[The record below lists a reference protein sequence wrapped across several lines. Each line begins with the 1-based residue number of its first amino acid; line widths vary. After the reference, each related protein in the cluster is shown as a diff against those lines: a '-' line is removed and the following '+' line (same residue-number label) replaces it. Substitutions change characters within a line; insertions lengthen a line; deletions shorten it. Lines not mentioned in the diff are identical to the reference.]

1 MFSRKRFRD
10 ESSENCADNFVNE
23 SDSSDDICRVRRK
36 CTRLVIDDT
45 SDDDQLPESWPWK
58 EIRNS
63 PKIWD
68 YTMTPGLTEGA
79 LCQLGGNGGEFDI
92 FNLIFDDIF
101 WNNIVTE
108 TNQYADQIRENPHR
122 TRDIDDAWFPVDS
135 TEMKRYFAL
144 TIIMSQVKKTK
155 NPNELVEEG
164 CYRNAHI

>member
-1 MFSRKRFRD
+1 
-10 ESSENCADNFVNE
+10 
-23 SDSSDDICRVRRK
+23 
-36 CTRLVIDDT
+36 
-45 SDDDQLPESWPWK
+45 
-58 EIRNS
+58 
-63 PKIWD
+63 
-68 YTMTPGLTEGA
+68 MTPGLTEEA
-79 LCQLGGNGGEFDI
+79 LCQLGGEFDI

-122 TRDIDDAWFPVDS
+122 TREIDDAWFLVDS

-144 TIIMSQVKKTK
+144 TIIMSQVKKTVK